1 MSSSKGKGK
10 EAQPATLTPL
20 PGPSSGSAN
29 PAASLSALWAYLL
42 PALNHIVRSPTNN
55 SDKAPAIDI
64 SFYAGIHTACYNYF
78 TSQSE
83 TKSNARNEPSS
94 TSGTDL
100 YEQLDKY
107 YIDAAREVMLG
118 APQDDSTLI
127 HYIVPCFNRF
137 SAGAMS
143 VNRLLNYVNRHY
155 VKRAV
160 DEDKGWLRLNDVLE
174 SVAKTI
180 TADDSREKISERLKE
195 KRTGELMKWGYK
207 VDGSGESMTSAEAC
221 AEAASPPDRIVSV
234 SSLAHRRFRTEVF
247 EPLLAVPV
255 VKGKK
260 TKNKIPKAAGPAPL
274 PKGRL
279 ARAVKE
285 LLESKGRDEEERS
298 RLVRDLAG
306 ALRMVGVRPDHPLRK
321 RLDKFIASPTY
332 VG

>member
-1 MSSSKGKGK
+1 MSTSKGKGK
-10 EAQPATLTPL
+10 EPAAPL

-29 PAASLSALWAYLL
+29 PAASLSSLWAYLL
-42 PALNHIVRSPTNN
+42 PALNHIVKSPTNN

-64 SFYAGIHTACYNYF
+64 GFYAGIHTACYNYF

-83 TKSNARNEPSS
+83 SKSNTRTTGEPA
-94 TSGTDL
+94 SGTDL

-107 YIDAAREVMLG
+107 YIEAAREVMHG
-118 APQDDSTLI
+118 APQDDSTLVQ
-127 HYIVPCFNRF
+127 YIVPCFNRF
-137 SAGAMS
+137 SAGALS

-160 DEDKGWLRLNDVLE
+160 DEDKGWLRLTDVLE

-195 KRTGELMKWGYK
+195 KRTDELKKWGYK
-207 VDGSGESMTSAEAC
+207 VDGSGESMASAEAC

-247 EPLLAVPV
+247 DPLLAVPI

-260 TKNKIPKAAGPAPL
+260 TKNKIPKAAGKSSPAPI

-285 LLESKGRDEEERS
+285 LLESKGGDEEERM
-298 RLVRDLAG
+298 RLIRDLAAG
-306 ALRMVGVRPDHPLRK
+306 LRLVGVRPDHPLRK
-321 RLDKFIASPTY
+321 RLDKFLVPA
-332 VG
+332 

>member
-10 EAQPATLTPL
+10 EAQPATLPPL

-42 PALNHIVRSPTNN
+42 PALNHIVKSPTNN

-64 SFYAGIHTACYNYF
+64 GFYAGIHDACYRYF

-83 TKSNARNEPSS
+83 TKSNARSTGEPA
-94 TSGTDL
+94 SGTDL
-100 YEQLDKY
+100 YQQLDSFY
-107 YIDAAREVMLG
+107 LVAAREVLLG

-137 SAGAMS
+137 SVGAMS

-195 KRTGELMKWGYK
+195 KRTDELKKWGYK
-207 VDGSGESMTSAEAC
+207 ADGSGESMASAEAC

-260 TKNKIPKAAGPAPL
+260 TKNKIPKTTGAPL

-285 LLESKGRDEEERS
+285 LLESKGGDEEERS
-298 RLVRDLAG
+298 RLVRDLAA
-306 ALRMVGVRPDHPLRK
+306 ALRIVGVRPDHPLRK
-321 RLDKFIASPTY
+321 RLDKFIASTTY

>member
-1 MSSSKGKGK
+1 ML
-10 EAQPATLTPL
+10 QLVTWPTLFC
-20 PGPSSGSAN
+20 GAC
-29 PAASLSALWAYLL
+29 
-42 PALNHIVRSPTNN
+42 
-55 SDKAPAIDI
+55 IDWRV
-64 SFYAGIHTACYNYF
+64 SF

-83 TKSNARNEPSS
+83 NKSSTPRATGEPAI

-100 YEQLDKY
+100 YQQLDKY
-107 YIDAAREVMLG
+107 FMEAAREVMLG

-143 VNRLLNYVNRHY
+143 INRLLNYVNRHY
-155 VKRAV
+155 VKRAT

-180 TADDSREKISERLKE
+180 TADDSREKISGRLKE
-195 KRTGELMKWGYK
+195 KRTDELKKWGYK
-207 VDGSGESMTSAEAC
+207 IDGSGASMASAEAC

-234 SSLAHRRFRTEVF
+234 SSLAHRRFRLEVF
-247 EPLLAVPV
+247 DPLLAVPV

-260 TKNKIPKAAGPAPL
+260 AKNKIPKAAGKSTPAPI

-285 LLESKGRDEEERS
+285 LLESKGGDEEERT
-298 RLVRDLAG
+298 RLITDLAAG
-306 ALRMVGVRPDHPLRK
+306 LRLVGVRPDHPLRK
-321 RLDKFIASPTY
+321 RLDKFLASA
-332 VG
+332 

>member
-1 MSSSKGKGK
+1 MSTDKGKGK
-10 EAQPATLTPL
+10 EPATLPPL
-20 PGPSSGSAN
+20 PGPASGSAN

-42 PALNHIVRSPTNN
+42 PALNHIVKSPTNN
-55 SDKAPAIDI
+55 PADKAPAIG
-64 SFYAGIHTACYNYF
+64 SFSASIVF

-83 TKSNARNEPSS
+83 TKSSARTPGDP
-94 TSGTDL
+94 SGTDL

-107 YIDAAREVMLG
+107 YIDAAREVLLG
-118 APQDDSTLI
+118 APQDDSTLV

-143 VNRLLNYVNRHY
+143 VNRLLNYINRHY

-195 KRTGELMKWGYK
+195 KRTDELKKWGYK
-207 VDGSGESMTSAEAC
+207 SDGSGATMASAEAC
-221 AEAASPPDRIVSV
+221 AEAASPPDRIVAV

-255 VKGKK
+255 VKGAKA
-260 TKNKIPKAAGPAPL
+260 KNKIPKATKTTGVPL

-285 LLESKGRDEEERS
+285 LLESKGGDEEERS
-298 RLVRDLAG
+298 RLVRDLAAG
-306 ALRMVGVRPDHPLRK
+306 LRLVGVRPDHPLRK
-321 RLDKFIASPTY
+321 RLDKFLASPAY
-332 VG
+332 VAPA